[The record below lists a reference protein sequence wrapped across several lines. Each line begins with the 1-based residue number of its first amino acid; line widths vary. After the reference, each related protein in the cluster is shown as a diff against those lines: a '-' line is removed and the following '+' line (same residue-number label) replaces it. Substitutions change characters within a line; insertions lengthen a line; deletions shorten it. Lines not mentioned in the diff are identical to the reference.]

1 MFQRTHRR
9 LTLLNSI
16 VFIILLSLLGALVY
30 SYTRVSLY
38 NAADHSI
45 DEELERLPGT
55 GEDRN
60 HHEKARDKDFM
71 ARDSRVT
78 ILVWDE
84 NHNLLDLP
92 RPPFFVMD
100 NVDQYK
106 QVKMNKLEFI
116 HTDDATFRSK
126 SIKEDIPLVGT
137 VTVQA
142 IRNVKTEE
150 ELLKRLLIVII
161 TGCLFVAACAIG
173 GGYFLAGRALVPI
186 KKAWDKQQ
194 KFVSDAS
201 HELRTP
207 LSVIQAKTDLLFR
220 SPSATIEEKSRDIS
234 AISKES
240 RRLTKLV
247 SQLLLLARSDSNQ
260 VELNKQTFQLD
271 QLLSEIVEHYGEI
284 ASYQG
289 KNISLQAEGPIAI
302 HADKERIHQ
311 LVIILLDNAM
321 KHTGD
326 GDQILLSVKE
336 VGSSVELK
344 VKDNG
349 PGIAEHEKERIF
361 DRFYQ
366 SDQARSD
373 EEGLGLGLSIAKWII
388 EKHEGKIKVESEH
401 GKGTAFILNL
411 PK

>member
-1 MFQRTHRR
+1 MFQRTHNR

-16 VFIILLSLLGALVY
+16 VFIVLLSLLGTLVY
-30 SYTRVSLY
+30 SYMRISLY
-38 NAADHSI
+38 TAADHSI
-45 DEELERLPGT
+45 NEELEHLPGK
-55 GEDRN
+55 GHREHRPEPEDR
-60 HHEKARDKDFM
+60 DFM

-78 ILVWDE
+78 ILIWDK
-84 NHNLLDLP
+84 NHELLDTP
-92 RPPFFVMD
+92 RPPFFVFD
-100 NVDQYK
+100 NEDRYRQE
-106 QVKMNKLEFI
+106 KMNKLEFI
-116 HTDDATFRSK
+116 HTNEATYRTK
-126 SIKEDIPLVGT
+126 SVKEKLPIVGT

-150 ELLKRLLIVII
+150 ELFHKLLLVII
-161 TGCLFVAACAIG
+161 AGCLFGAVCAIG
-173 GGYFLAGRALVPI
+173 GGYFLAGRALIPI

-220 SPSATIEEKSRDIS
+220 SPSATIEDKSIDIS

-240 RRLTKLV
+240 RRLSKLV

-260 VELNKQTFQLD
+260 VELKKQSFQLD
-271 QLLSEIVEHYGEI
+271 QLLQEIADHYGEI

-289 KNISLQAEGPIAI
+289 KNISLNASLPITFS
-302 HADKERIHQ
+302 ADRERIHQ
-311 LVIILLDNAM
+311 LLVILLDNAM
-321 KHTGD
+321 KHTGQ
-326 GDQILLSVKE
+326 GDQILLSAKE
-336 VGSSVELK
+336 AASSIELM

-349 PGIAEHEKERIF
+349 PGIAESERERIF

-366 SDQARSD
+366 SDKARTD
-373 EEGLGLGLSIAKWII
+373 AEGLGLGLSIAQWII
-388 EKHEGKIKVESEH
+388 EKHNGKVKVEGEL
-401 GKGTAFILNL
+401 GNGTAFIITF